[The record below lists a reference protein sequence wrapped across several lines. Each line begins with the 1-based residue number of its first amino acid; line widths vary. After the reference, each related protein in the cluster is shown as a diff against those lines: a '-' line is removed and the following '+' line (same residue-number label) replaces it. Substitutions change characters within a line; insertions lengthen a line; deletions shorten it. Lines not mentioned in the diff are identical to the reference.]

1 MYQRPLEQQLYECE
15 MQIVEL
21 ELRLLMAINNQ
32 ERGNQQT
39 PKMQKRSLL
48 NGNTNL
54 SSTRNTLIS
63 SPTSKFFIKFFKTIV
78 FF

>member
-32 ERGNQQT
+32 ERGNHQT
-39 PKMQKRSLL
+39 PKMQKR
-48 NGNTNL
+48 
-54 SSTRNTLIS
+54 
-63 SPTSKFFIKFFKTIV
+63 
-78 FF
+78 